1 MAERPIVNKEIATTG
16 DGMDITYPYVW
27 DLLQT
32 RDPILLDKGQGD
44 LELYEKIMT
53 DDQVYA
59 AMQQRR
65 DAVISCEWIVDPGDD
80 RRLSK
85 KASEFIKEQLNHIH
99 WDDVTKKMLLG
110 VYYGYAV
117 GECLWMRDGSQI
129 VLDAVKVKKQK
140 RFAFDKES
148 RLRLLTIENPLGM
161 ELPERKFWWFSTG
174 ADNHDDPY
182 GLGLAHYL
190 YWLVLFKRGGMRFWL
205 NFLERFA
212 QPVPHGT
219 YPPETP
225 DEEQKKLLKAL
236 QALVRDGGVIT
247 PEGMKIDFLE
257 AKRSGTADYSTLL
270 DKMNAAISKVVLS
283 QTMTTDDG
291 SSYSQAK
298 VHQGVKLEVIK
309 ADADLICNSFN
320 RSIARWLTEWNFPG
334 AEPPRVWRRVEVE
347 ANLKELAERDKIIFE
362 MGYRPNLD
370 YIQETY
376 DQRFELAPAPKPPSL
391 RLIQGGDQQQP
402 QPEFK
407 EPEQIRQGE
416 IYQALQVLFAEREP
430 DNADQIASRLGT
442 ESNALVREWLKEIQG
457 ELENTGDLNQFAE
470 RILAMYPGLPSD
482 KLVEVMSNG
491 LTAAGMAGWLEAKA

>member
-1 MAERPIVNKEIATTG
+1 
-16 DGMDITYPYVW
+16 
-27 DLLQT
+27 
-32 RDPILLDKGQGD
+32 
-44 LELYEKIMT
+44 
-53 DDQVYA
+53 
-59 AMQQRR
+59 
-65 DAVISCEWIVDPGDD
+65 
-80 RRLSK
+80 
-85 KASEFIKEQLNHIH
+85 
-99 WDDVTKKMLLG
+99 
-110 VYYGYAV
+110 
-117 GECLWMRDGSQI
+117 MRDGSQI

-416 IYQALQVLFAEREP
+416 IYQAL
-430 DNADQIASRLGT
+430 
-442 ESNALVREWLKEIQG
+442 
-457 ELENTGDLNQFAE
+457 TGAI
-470 RILAMYPGLPSD
+470 RRA
-482 KLVEVMSNG
+482 
-491 LTAAGMAGWLEAKA
+491 